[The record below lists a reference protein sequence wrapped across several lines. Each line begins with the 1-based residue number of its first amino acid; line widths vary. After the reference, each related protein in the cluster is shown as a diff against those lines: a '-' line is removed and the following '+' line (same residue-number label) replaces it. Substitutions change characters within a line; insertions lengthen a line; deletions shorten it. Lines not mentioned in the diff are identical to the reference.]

1 MSVLCPVSG
10 RTNQVAEPATA
21 FYSRKMPM
29 YRFEDDVSK
38 CPEFVKEDLYHN
50 RAMKFVV
57 SLDPRNR
64 VKLENVPDI
73 IPNP

>member
-1 MSVLCPVSG
+1 
-10 RTNQVAEPATA
+10 
-21 FYSRKMPM
+21 MPM